1 MRFFIQI
8 CCQTRVIAHISVVF
22 TKKHIYCYSSD
33 RKDKEKVNSIFLIT
47 ILLKE
52 IRKK

>member
-1 MRFFIQI
+1 MEARSFQPKLYYL
-8 CCQTRVIAHISVVF
+8 R
-22 TKKHIYCYSSD
+22 YSSD

>member
-1 MRFFIQI
+1 MSILQKI
-8 CCQTRVIAHISVVF
+8 
-22 TKKHIYCYSSD
+22 KKSYSNLIKSIKNCYSSD

>member
-1 MRFFIQI
+1 M
-8 CCQTRVIAHISVVF
+8 ISN
-22 TKKHIYCYSSD
+22 SSD

>member
-1 MRFFIQI
+1 M
-8 CCQTRVIAHISVVF
+8 IS
-22 TKKHIYCYSSD
+22 YSSD